1 MAFDSVLGHERI
13 RALLARSLERGRLP
27 HAVLF
32 AGPEGVGKKALA
44 LALARALVCEG
55 GPPRPCDG
63 CRACGKVLRASAKL
77 PEWRSAAQ
85 DADDPLLSN
94 HRLHPD
100 LVLAEPLTRG
110 VRSEIRI
117 EQVRELVRE
126 IAGKPFEARA
136 RAFVIDEAHLMTEQ
150 AANSLLKSLE
160 EPPTSS
166 HVLLVSAAPQ
176 TLLPTIRSRCQTLRL
191 SALPLGLLESHLV
204 ERGLTPE
211 EARLRATLSAGS
223 LGAALAFEA
232 EDYRA
237 LREAMLALLEVVGRS
252 TVAVRLEEA
261 QRLQDLEEP
270 LSALTALRSL
280 LRDVAALD
288 AGARPQALL
297 NADLAERLERL
308 ARGPLGPR
316 AAGLAEA
323 AGETRAALLRNA
335 HKLLSMDVLLERL
348 AG

>member
-1 MAFDSVLGHERI
+1 MAFDRVLGHQRVRE
-13 RALLARSLERGRLP
+13 LLARSLERGRLP
-27 HAVLF
+27 HALLL
-32 AGPEGVGKKALA
+32 AGPEGVGKKTLA
-44 LALARALVCEG
+44 LELARALVCG
-55 GPPRPCDG
+55 GASPRPCD
-63 CRACGKVLRASAKL
+63 ACGACARVLRAGHKL
-77 PEWRSAAQ
+77 AEWRGAAQ
-85 DADDPLLSN
+85 EADEPLRAN

-100 LVLAEPLTRG
+100 LVLAEPLARG

-126 IAGKPFEARA
+126 IAGKPFEAPA

-160 EPPTSS
+160 EPAARS

-176 TLLPTIRSRCQTLRL
+176 ALLPTIRSRCQTLRL
-191 SALPLGLLESHLV
+191 APLPLGLLESHLV
-204 ERGLTPE
+204 GRGLTRE
-211 EARLRATLSAGS
+211 EARLRATHSAGS

-232 EDYRA
+232 EGYRA
-237 LREAMLALLEVVGRS
+237 LRDAMLVLLEGLGRAN
-252 TVAVRLEEA
+252 VLDRLEEA
-261 QRLQDLEEP
+261 QKLQDLDEP
-270 LSALTALRSL
+270 LLAIGALRSL
-280 LRDVAALD
+280 LRDVAALET
-288 AGARPQALL
+288 GARPQVLL
-297 NADLAERLERL
+297 NGDVSERLALL

-335 HKLLSMDVLLERL
+335 HKLLSMDLLLERL